1 MATVNTVL
9 GEVSSDDLGVTYMHE
24 HIFIINPEMQ
34 FYWPGYQGWNE
45 DEAVEKGR
53 VALRRL
59 HEEYGVDTVL
69 DPTVAGL
76 GRNIGAVA
84 RALEG
89 TGLNVVAATG
99 WYTYNELPFTFFAKD
114 LDARTAELERLF
126 VQDFEEGLD
135 GTSIKPGVIKC
146 SIDKPG
152 LTPDIEALLRASA
165 RAHRRTGLPITTHS
179 EYTNESG
186 LIQQQIFME
195 EGVDMEAVVIGHCN
209 QSNDLGYMEKLIEQG
224 SYIGFDRCGIES
236 PVASFEVQIDCLT
249 RLCRR
254 GHADRVVLSHDNMVW
269 MDLMPAELVG
279 RMRPHFPYGFI
290 YAQTLPALREA
301 GVSEDDINTMLVENP
316 RRYFGRTAEAS

>member
-24 HIFIINPEMQ
+24 HIFVVNPEMQ
-34 FYWPGYQGWNE
+34 FYWPGYQGWSE

-76 GRNIGAVA
+76 GRNIRAVA

-114 LDARTAELERLF
+114 LDGRTAELERLF
-126 VQDFEEGLD
+126 VQDFEEGLE

-146 SIDKPG
+146 STDKPG
-152 LTPDIEALLRASA
+152 LTTDIEALLRASA
-165 RAHRRTGLPITTHS
+165 RAHKRTGLPITTHS
-179 EYTNESG
+179 EYTNESA
-186 LIQQQIFME
+186 LIQQKIFLE
-195 EGVDMEAVVIGHCN
+195 EGVDMSAVVFGHCN
-209 QSNDLGYMEKLIEQG
+209 QSNDLGYMEKLIETD

-236 PVASFEVQIDCLT
+236 PVANHEAQLDNLAE
-249 RLCRR
+249 LCRR
-254 GHADRVVLSHDNMVW
+254 GHADHVVLSHDNMVFI
-269 MDLMPAELVG
+269 DLMPLEALE
-279 RMRPHFPYGFI
+279 RMMAHFPYGYI
-290 YAQTLPALREA
+290 HAETLPGLRER
-301 GVSEDDINTMLVENP
+301 GVSEEDINTMLVENP
-316 RRYFGRTAEAS
+316 RNFFGRTGA